1 MKFLSLLLII
11 LFMNSKQA
19 QKEHLVFLRYAH
31 FIKDA
36 KQTTLFLIEDTPT
49 HPKEKVASKKYCLDY
64 EILKT
69 VALTEAVADSLKEIV
84 LEEKNYITEAHK
96 SCPMVAKYAIT
107 FTKKNNQSFTLIFS
121 TAPCEKVII
130 NCSKKDFKKSYVDLK
145 EKNEILAFVE
155 KLMVE

>member
-11 LFMNSKQA
+11 PFMSSKQP
-19 QKEHLVFLRYAH
+19 QKEHLIFLQYAH

-49 HPKEKVASKKYCLDY
+49 QPKEQVASKKYCLDY

-84 LEEKNYITEAHK
+84 LEEKNYITEAQK

-107 FTKKNNQSFTLIFS
+107 FKKKNNQSFTLILS
-121 TAPCEKVII
+121 SAPCEKVTVS
-130 NCSKKDFKKSYVDLK
+130 CSKKDFKKSYFDLK
-145 EKNEILAFVE
+145 EKNEILVFIE
-155 KLMVE
+155 KLVME